1 MDQRHAAVLVLAV
14 AACSGGGP
22 KVALRFHPPAGAVYH
37 YALEQRTDIS
47 ILSGPLAAM
56 GKQHFFMR
64 MPFTE
69 TVKGPAREG
78 GTEVDVVFESVT
90 MEIPGVSPDR
100 IARELAKMS
109 GLRTSVVYDER
120 GQLVRSNFVPA
131 PDLSPD
137 VANQVATGIKAM
149 TLGFP
154 QQPVGRGDSWTITS
168 VLPLGQVPGGT
179 SPAGAARTTLTVR
192 EIRIAGSDT
201 TVVLDIKTAFPS
213 GPIPLA
219 VGSQTGTVKLEGD
232 LAGHQQFSISRGAI
246 LDGTIKGATKA
257 HVAGGMLASKGM
269 DLLTDTESS
278 IFLLPD

>member
-1 MDQRHAAVLVLAV
+1 MCGARWPRCGAPDRTMYSPIFERCWAPGWMPRQAYRGNVRQSRRSTLFPTSPTDMNQRHAAVLVLAV
-14 AACSGGGP
+14 AACGGSGP

-37 YALEQRTDIS
+37 YALEQRTEIS

-78 GTEVDVVFESVT
+78 GTEVEVVFESLT
-90 MEIPGVSPDR
+90 MEIPG
-100 IARELAKMS
+100 
-109 GLRTSVVYDER
+109 
-120 GQLVRSNFVPA
+120 
-131 PDLSPD
+131 
-137 VANQVATGIKAM
+137 
-149 TLGFP
+149 
-154 QQPVGRGDSWTITS
+154 
-168 VLPLGQVPGGT
+168 GT
-179 SPAGAARTTLTVR
+179 SQAGAARTTLTVR

-201 TVVLDIKTAFPS
+201 TVVLDIKTTFPS

-219 VGSQTGTVKLEGD
+219 VGSQTGTVKLDGD

-246 LDGTIKGATKA
+246 LDGTIKGATKV